1 VRRIV
6 VVASCGI
13 LTTALSAC
21 QSTEQESARIGRQS
35 KSQSLATSGLKL
47 GARNRAVRVSHLTL
61 LNRGG
66 RIAVAAQLTSTSAR
80 AQRDVPILVTV
91 AGKDGKTL
99 YSNAAG
105 GIEPSLQRIA
115 RLDAHGSAWWVDD
128 QVLVAGA
135 ATRTRLKVGAGH
147 RPRNAPTPAPLTRDV
162 HTGSQAGIATIA
174 ATLVNRSGK
183 ALSKVAVFG
192 VGLRGGKVVAA
203 GRAVVS
209 ALAGHPGA
217 SAPFQIV
224 LVGDPAG
231 AKIQLTAVPSEG

>member
-1 VRRIV
+1 M
-6 VVASCGI
+6 ASCGI

-35 KSQSLATSGLKL
+35 KSQSLVTSGLKL

-91 AGKDGKTL
+91 VGKDGKTL

-105 GIEPSLQRIA
+105 GLEASLQRIA
-115 RLDAHGSAWWVDD
+115 LLPAHQSAWWVDD
-128 QVLVAGA
+128 QVLVAGTA
-135 ATRTRLKVGAGH
+135 ASARVKVGAGA
-147 RPRNAPTPAPLTRDV
+147 RAGGPSPAQPLTRAV
-162 HTGSQAGIATIA
+162 HAASQAGVATIA
-174 ATLVNRSGK
+174 ATVVNRSAT
-183 ALSKVAVFG
+183 ALGNLAVFG
-192 VGLRGGKVVAA
+192 VALRRGRVVAA
-203 GRAVVS
+203 GRAV
-209 ALAGHPGA
+209 LATLAAHA

-224 LVGDPAG
+224 LVGQATG
-231 AKIQLTAVPSEG
+231 AKIALSAIPSGG